1 MPHLFL
7 AVTAHGFGHLA
18 QSAPVVEAL
27 ARRVPGLRV
36 TLQSDVDPRFARQ
49 RLPPGFRQLREATDP
64 GFLMDGPLV
73 TRWAESLAAYQAFEA
88 DYERRL
94 ARELA
99 VLRDAAP
106 DLVVADIPWLP
117 LEAAGRLGIP
127 AVGLCSF
134 TWYDILRDCP
144 AADRVP
150 AGLLA
155 HLRRVYGGTD
165 LHIRPE
171 PAMAME
177 WLPGTRTVG
186 LIAARWP
193 DRRVEICRRL
203 GCPPDQ
209 PLALMQFGGFEGLAP
224 LADWPEPDQARPDQA
239 HHDQVHWLVGDLGGR
254 QRRDAT
260 ELGALGLDM
269 REVLGSVRLILG
281 KPGYGTYAEAACNGA
296 AMLHLPRPDWP
307 ETPALN
313 AWLCARVPTLE
324 LSLADLAAGR
334 VAEPIAALLAAG
346 RPVPSEP
353 TGIEEAA
360 DLLEPFLR
368 APPRRA
374 GPGARSADAVGR
386 SG

>member
-27 ARRVPGLRV
+27 ALRVPGLRV
-36 TLQSDVDPRFARQ
+36 TLQSDIDPAFARQ

-73 TRWAESLAAYQAFEA
+73 TRWAESLTAYQDFAA
-88 DYERRL
+88 DYERHL
-94 ARELA
+94 ERELA
-99 VLRDAAP
+99 ILRDAAP
-106 DLVVADIPWLP
+106 DLVIADIPWLP

-134 TWYDILRDCP
+134 TWYDILRECP
-144 AADRVP
+144 VADRVP

-177 WLPGTRTVG
+177 WLPGARTVG
-186 LIAARWP
+186 PIAARWP
-193 DRRVEICRRL
+193 DRRVELGRRL
-203 GCPPDQ
+203 GCPPDR
-209 PLALMQFGGFEGLAP
+209 PLALMQFGGFEGLSP
-224 LADWPEPDQARPDQA
+224 LAQWPETE
-239 HHDQVHWLVGDLGGR
+239 QVHWLVGDLGGR
-254 QRRDAT
+254 RRRDAT

-307 ETPALN
+307 ETPALD
-313 AWLCARVPTLE
+313 AWLRTRVPTLE
-324 LSLADLAAGR
+324 LSLADLKAGR
-334 VAEPIAALLAAG
+334 VAEPIATLLAAG

-353 TGIEEAA
+353 TGIAEAA

-368 APPRRA
+368 APRRRPA
-374 GPGARSADAVGR
+374 SGARSAENAN
-386 SG
+386 